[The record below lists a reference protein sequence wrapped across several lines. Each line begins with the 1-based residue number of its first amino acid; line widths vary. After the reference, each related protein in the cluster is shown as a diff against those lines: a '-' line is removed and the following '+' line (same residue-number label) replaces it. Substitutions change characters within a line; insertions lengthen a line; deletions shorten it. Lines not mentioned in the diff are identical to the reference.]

1 LKLRAKIQARFLVGE
16 DLSLQAKRKKF
27 KAVSCKLSAKIQAR
41 FLVGEDLSLQAKRKK
56 FKAVSFKLSEDTS
69 SFSGR

>member
-1 LKLRAKIQARFLVGE
+1 VRIYPYKQSAKSF
-16 DLSLQAKRKKF
+16 
-27 KAVSCKLSAKIQAR
+27 KLSALSKERRQTR